1 MSKAK
6 HWSAQQE
13 ARISAFLGKA
23 RRASIVLMVAVLAVI
38 GVGVGLAESAS
49 TSLPPLAGGE
59 SATQSCSGS
68 ALNTSRINGTEI
80 SETCVASPTTTT
92 SSSSTTTT
100 STSTTTT
107 TTNPGSPSVAF
118 VQADDTGTLTGVPP
132 ASVVATPT
140 KCSLTT
146 PGSATLSFS

>member
-59 SATQSCSGS
+59 ERDSVMQRTRSTRRGSTGPKSVRRVSRVPRPRPAPLVRPRPAPVLQRPLTLGRHQLPSFRLTTQ
-68 ALNTSRINGTEI
+68 A
-80 SETCVASPTTTT
+80 P
-92 SSSSTTTT
+92 
-100 STSTTTT
+100 
-107 TTNPGSPSVAF
+107 
-118 VQADDTGTLTGVPP
+118 LTGVPP